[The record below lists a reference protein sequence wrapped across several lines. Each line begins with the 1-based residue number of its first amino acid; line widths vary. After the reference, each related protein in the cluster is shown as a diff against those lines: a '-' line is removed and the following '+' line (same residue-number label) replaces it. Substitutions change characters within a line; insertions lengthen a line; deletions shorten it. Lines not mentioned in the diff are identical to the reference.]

1 LQCASLISACGY
13 VERKF
18 RRENKLAGGEVFRM
32 SKEAKKLAEVKAF
45 NKWPLSGSEV
55 EDVGLQRYLSTRA
68 MFVPHSS
75 GRHEHQKFRKSTVNI
90 VERLVNNMMR
100 HGRAGGKKAK
110 AVSIVRNAFEI
121 IELKTKK
128 NPVEVLVRAVENVA
142 PCEDVTRVAYGG
154 IVYPISVDIAPQ
166 RRIDLTLR
174 FLTDG
179 ARQAAYSNPRTIDEC
194 LAEEIMYAAE
204 RDNRSYAI
212 RKRDEMERVALASR

>member
-1 LQCASLISACGY
+1 
-13 VERKF
+13 
-18 RRENKLAGGEVFRM
+18 
-32 SKEAKKLAEVKAF
+32 
-45 NKWPLSGSEV
+45 
-55 EDVGLQRYLSTRA
+55 
-68 MFVPHSS
+68 
-75 GRHEHQKFRKSTVNI
+75 
-90 VERLVNNMMR
+90 MMR

-110 AVSIVRNAFEI
+110 AVNIVRNAFEI

-128 NPVEVLVRAVENVA
+128 NPVEVLVKAVQNVA
-142 PCEDVTRVAYGG
+142 PSEDVTRVAYGG

-194 LAEEIMYAAE
+194 LAEEIVYAAE
-204 RDNRSYAI
+204 RDNRSYAV